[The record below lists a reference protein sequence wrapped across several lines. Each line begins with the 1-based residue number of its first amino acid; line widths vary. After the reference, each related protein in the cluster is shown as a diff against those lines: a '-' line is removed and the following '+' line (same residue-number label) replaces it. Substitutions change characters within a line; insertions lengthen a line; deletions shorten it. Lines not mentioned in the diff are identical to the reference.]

1 LRRQLVEGDADPIL
15 HGQAGG
21 DRLAAAAHALTEG
34 LPGVIV
40 CTGAYV

>member
-1 LRRQLVEGDADPIL
+1 LRLLIEGDADPIL

-21 DRLAAAAHALTEG
+21 DRMAVAAQVLNEG